1 MASSKRTGIKLIELI
16 VVVLALVGLASV
28 LLPTLGRSKELAK
41 QAMMRAESYPDFGV
55 NDTVVDTAAAGG
67 ELSRPFARVK
77 SFIADI
83 ELTPK
88 LSVGTEKPESIYEAS
103 FSAKIEATS
112 PTTAQNE
119 CEIHLPLPPQI
130 ISLAELNVTVNGEPD
145 ENVFLQNEALVWFGR
160 LDKDKPSPIT
170 IEYSAVGKGIY
181 TLHTPPGKIIDKFET
196 KLTANKSDIR
206 MLELSLQPNNLER
219 KAGKTVYTWKYNRL
233 MLGRPIALD
242 VLGIAPMD
250 RLGELAWLGPISIFI
265 FGVLVALL
273 GMAYRPEKLDKWM
286 LLLIAGAFTGAY
298 PLMYFGQEFLSL
310 TASIFAAGA
319 LVLIIIAA
327 RAITLFGLKLGI
339 GGVALMAGAIMAITL
354 ASAIYPVAQ
363 GVLLTI
369 EAIGALVVAMIMLPR
384 AQKSLMSEIPTPPT
398 PTKNSN
404 TK

>member
-1 MASSKRTGIKLIELI
+1 MASSKRAGIKLIELI
-16 VVVLALVGLASV
+16 VVVLVLVGLASV
-28 LLPTLGRSKELAK
+28 LLPTLSRSKELAK
-41 QAMMRAESYPDFGV
+41 QAMMRSEAYHDFGV
-55 NDTVVDTAAAGG
+55 NNEVMDKAEAGKP
-67 ELSRPFARVK
+67 SRPFARVK

-88 LSVGTEKPESIYEAS
+88 LSVGTEEPESIYEAS

-112 PTTAQNE
+112 PTETQNE

-130 ISLAELNVTVNGEPD
+130 ISLAELNVTVNGEPNED
-145 ENVFLQNEALVWFGR
+145 VFLRNETLVWFGR
-160 LDKDKPSPIT
+160 LDKNKPSPIT

-206 MLELSLQPNNLER
+206 MLELSLQPNNLKR
-219 KAGKTVYTWKYNRL
+219 HAGKTVYTWKYNRL

-250 RLGELAWLGPISIFI
+250 RLGELVWLGHVSILI

-273 GMAYRPEKLDKWM
+273 GMAYRPDKLDKWM

-310 TASIFAAGA
+310 TTSIFAAGA

-339 GGVALMAGAIMAITL
+339 GGVVLLAGSIMAITL
-354 ASAIYPVAQ
+354 ASAVYPVAQ

-369 EAIGALVVAMIMLPR
+369 EAIGALVVAMMMLPR
-384 AQKSLMSEIPTPPT
+384 AQKSLMSEILTPPPT
-398 PTKNSN
+398 PTKTSDTN
-404 TK
+404 